1 MINVSGDALESSNR
15 PIRIHYFLTSFFLLA
30 FWARLMLTELC
41 FLTACSYFFIKPYG
55 FLFDF
60 FSQNISEISLKNSQL
75 KTACFAGFCL
85 VERERERVKWSKR
98 QQHQTNIWWRHRP
111 LLHFGGFEGGGNESP
126 TEHDII
132 IVVRSKM
139 QKIRFFFIAIFRYS
153 RISVH
158 TYVWTNSLVSNCM
171 SSQVF

>member
-55 FLFDF
+55 FLFEF

-111 LLHFGGFEGGGNESP
+111 LLHFGGFFREEGVTHWAWHHHSGS
-126 TEHDII
+126 I
-132 IVVRSKM
+132 
-139 QKIRFFFIAIFRYS
+139 
-153 RISVH
+153 
-158 TYVWTNSLVSNCM
+158 
-171 SSQVF
+171 